1 MAHVFAL
8 LTMHI
13 LIYKAYSQIPH
24 IEHEKCICTQCKM
37 YTIVSTVQKKEES
50 DSQDDS
56 PPYIDEESL
65 QFSKLLSDIT
75 ERLGSHSFAELQHY
89 LLQMKCPDG
98 TALVDADSIYARK
111 STDALL
117 IPLVAN
123 NLCNSRDLDILIH
136 VLRGL
141 QREDLLPLISAYVPK
156 VTIGT
161 PYIRPIDDDG
171 KSFVVKVVLN
181 QALKQLDLG
190 IVSAIKHDLC
200 TCFGILQKPY
210 LMQYLGWEQDP
221 IVLHFQVPMACMHM
235 VEEGLGHH
243 CSELHGNGIDYVELE
258 ISNTT
263 IHFPISS

>member
-1 MAHVFAL
+1 
-8 LTMHI
+8 
-13 LIYKAYSQIPH
+13 
-24 IEHEKCICTQCKM
+24 M
-37 YTIVSTVQKKEES
+37 YTCVHQLLMFTVQKKEES

-75 ERLGSHSFAELQHY
+75 EKLGAHSFAELQHY
-89 LLQMKCPDG
+89 LLQMRCPDG
-98 TALVDADSIYARK
+98 TPLVDAESIYSRK

-141 QREDLLPLISAYVPK
+141 QREDLLPLISAYVPR

-161 PYIRPIDDDG
+161 PYVRPIDDEC
-171 KSFVVKVVLN
+171 KTFIVKVVLN

-200 TCFGILQKPY
+200 SCLGISQKPY

-221 IVLHFQVPMACMHM
+221 IVLHFQIPIPCMHM
-235 VEEGLGHH
+235 VEEGLEHH
-243 CSELHGNGIDYVELE
+243 FSELHGNGIDHVELE
-258 ISNTT
+258 INNTT
-263 IHFPISS
+263 FCYPMSS